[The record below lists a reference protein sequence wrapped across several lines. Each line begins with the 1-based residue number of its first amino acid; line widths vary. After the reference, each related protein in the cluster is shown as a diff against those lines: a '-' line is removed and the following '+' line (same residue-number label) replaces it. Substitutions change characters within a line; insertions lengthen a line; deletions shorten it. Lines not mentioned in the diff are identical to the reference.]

1 MSTTN
6 QPATAQVAAQP
17 AVQPK
22 QMTAAEFQQ
31 QASKIPMAIAKL
43 LRHHKELKQRKGIFQ
58 SRQSDFFRFKRFMRA
73 LNSPEYQK
81 KSANQPFLY
90 PPLNQRLANGE
101 TKDISKELFI
111 LLIKSQ
117 LVLPVIKLHTHEL
130 KARGLK
136 PNKDMPHLILSTKAT
151 LSPDEYYVWNYN
163 PKSLWDYLTVIAVVL
178 AILAFVCY
186 PLWPSSMRRVT
197 YYISLSSLL
206 FMAVFFGIAIVRFIV
221 YLISLLFVKKD
232 PNAREDAGRGFW
244 LFPNLFEDCGVLDS
258 FKPLY
263 GFGNVECYSYIK
275 KQKKLKK
282 RQQLREKKR
291 LEKEEEKERE
301 LEKHKPKI
309 EEVEDDR
316 EVEEKKEKLEEGVV
330 ATDEKSLEEGPEK
343 PEENKTGK
351 NNNSKKSHKKKHH
364 K

>member
-17 AVQPK
+17 AAQPK

-73 LNSPEYQK
+73 FNSPEYQK

-90 PPLNQRLANGE
+90 PPLVQKLTNGE

-136 PNKDMPHLILSTKAT
+136 PNKDMPHLVLSTKAT
-151 LSPDEYYVWNYN
+151 LAPDEYYVWNYN
-163 PKSLWDYLTVIAVVL
+163 PKSVWDYLTVIAVVL

-206 FMAVFFGIAIVRFIV
+206 FMAVFFGIAIVRFII

-291 LEKEEEKERE
+291 LEKEEE
-301 LEKHKPKI
+301 LQKHKPKI
-309 EEVEDDR
+309 EEIEDGK
-316 EVEEKKEKLEEGVV
+316 EEEKEAVAVAV
-330 ATDEKSLEEGPEK
+330 ATDEKGPKEDLEK
-343 PEENKTGK
+343 PEENKGGK
-351 NNNSKKSHKKKHH
+351 NNNSKKNHKKKHH